1 MCLWKPICICSLSNC
16 EFNLVFSIMNILR
29 RTARCINNRFSWPVR
44 FKSWT
49 AISKFTLLCISIIT
63 LQNNLY
69 GLLACRYSV
78 KRRKFVLSQSLAIYC
93 FCVSTTFAIF
103 YLRLIWTEYSGGN
116 IDSRDAIKIYSYIN
130 VFVALLNYLTQWA
143 IMRHILHFLNNLPLF
158 SAINYFKFSF
168 WSMGNAVMLAVLKIF
183 GFTFLM
189 QLTLLLYQKHKNPD
203 FTWIYTSKI
212 MIPIVLGNQINNC
225 FFGAMVISRV
235 LLTQINKQ
243 LQEIVLQVN
252 QLQIPA
258 DLLFQK
264 SYFRM
269 QRFCDLADHLDELA
283 SKYHLVT
290 TSSKGYLSITSFSL
304 VISLGVN
311 LFSTTL
317 GFYTQYQA
325 LADYI
330 MTEES
335 YDVAR
340 ALANLVFLAVP
351 FLEIVLLAQ
360 ISQQLIQEV
369 SDFCLLFYNDIQ
381 SLVYFTG

>member
-1 MCLWKPICICSLSNC
+1 MIVIIYNYVSMETIMRKQLIVTVIWI
-16 EFNLVFSIMNILR
+16 FSIMNILKG
-29 RTARCINNRFSWPVR
+29 TARRIKKRFAWPAR
-44 FKSWT
+44 FNSWT
-49 AISKFTLLCISIIT
+49 LISKFTLVCIGIIM

-78 KRRKFVLSQSLAIYC
+78 KRRKFILSHSLVIYC
-93 FCVSTTFAIF
+93 FCVSGTFAIF
-103 YLRLIWTEYSGGN
+103 YLRLIWTEYIDGH
-116 IDSRDAIKIYSYIN
+116 IDSRDAIKIYSYMN
-130 VFVALLNYLTQWA
+130 VFVALLNYVTQWA
-143 IMRHILHFLNNLPLF
+143 MMRQILHFLNNLPLF
-158 SAINYFKFSF
+158 STINYFTISFS
-168 WSMGNAVMLAVLKIF
+168 SVGNAVMLAVLKMF

-189 QLTLLLYQKHKNPD
+189 QLTLLLYQKHKYPD
-203 FTWIYTSKI
+203 STWIQTSAI
-212 MIPIVLGNQINNC
+212 IFPIVLGNQINNC
-225 FFGAMVISRV
+225 FFSAMVISRV
-235 LLTQINKQ
+235 LLMQINKQ
-243 LQEIVLQVN
+243 LREILLQVN
-252 QLQIPA
+252 QLQTPA

-283 SKYHLVT
+283 IKYTLVT
-290 TSSKGYLSITSFSL
+290 SLSNRYLQITSSSL
-304 VISLGVN
+304 VISMGVN

-351 FLEIVLLAQ
+351 LLEIVLLAQ
-360 ISQQLIQEV
+360 ISQEIIQEV
-369 SDFCLLFYNDIQ
+369 SDFHFSKTILKM
-381 SLVYFTG
+381 